1 MNTQTLAKG
10 LYFPLFGKRETMQ
23 EAFDYFTQVAQG
35 SDNPAA
41 IMTAVHVLVNTIA
54 KEIEAIN
61 E

>member
-1 MNTQTLAKG
+1 MDKQTLAKG

-23 EAFDYFTQVAQG
+23 EAFDYFTLVAQN